1 MSVHVDDFYVISNTK
16 SSLNELYD
24 LLVARYMNVSRKMN
38 VTLTYLGMAIS
49 RNHLNHILVT

>member
-24 LLVARYMNVSRKMN
+24 LLVARYKNVSRKMN